1 MSTTLINAPT
11 GDGSRATLKAYSSF
25 EPYELADYLACL
37 ARLLPDVAIEIERM
51 PTVAL
56 TGRLAQERDNPQAD
70 LVLGWADTAARSLDF
85 TEQVFAP
92 GADAD
97 GWLRVTGFSTA
108 FVTDPA
114 LLAQTGVRVDSWAD
128 LTQRA
133 LYGRIAFPNPAI
145 SGAGFLALA
154 TLLQR
159 FGEEEGWHIVEGI
172 YRNVRTTPDSAWEPA
187 RLTGEGEIAVGVT
200 VNIAATNRQ
209 RELARLAVVQ
219 PRDVVGV
226 ESEVYGAFTH
236 TRHNLIVREVLE
248 WIASAEAKTVYAGYN
263 KILLG
268 QPDSRLFTID
278 AKQAVASRE
287 RWLARLDSIAKR
299 KNQ

>member
-1 MSTTLINAPT
+1 MMSTTLINAPT
-11 GDGSRATLKAYSSF
+11 GDGTRARLKAYSAF

-37 ARLLPDVAIEIERM
+37 ARAMPDVAIEIERM
-51 PTVAL
+51 PTAAL
-56 TGRLAQERDNPQAD
+56 TERLAQERDNPQVD
-70 LVLGWADTAARSLDF
+70 LVLGWADTAARSLDLRG
-85 TEQVFAP
+85 QVFAP

-114 LLAQTGVRVDSWAD
+114 LLAVAGVRVKSWAD
-128 LTQRA
+128 LTHSA
-133 LYGRIAFPNPAI
+133 LYGRIAFPNPAV

-159 FGEEEGWHIVEGI
+159 VGEDEGWQIIAGI
-172 YRNVRTTPDSAWEPA
+172 YRNARVTPNSAWEPA

-209 RELARLAVVQ
+209 RELPRLGIVQ
-219 PRDVVGV
+219 PDDVTGV
-226 ESEVYGAFTH
+226 ESEVYGGFTH

-278 AKQAVASRE
+278 AQQAVASRE

-299 KNQ
+299 K

>member
-11 GDGSRATLKAYSSF
+11 GDGSRARIKAYSSF

-37 ARLLPDVAIEIERM
+37 ARSMPDVAIEIERM

-56 TGRLAQERDNPQAD
+56 TERLAREKDHPQVD

-85 TEQVFAP
+85 TGQVFAP

-114 LLAQTGVRVDSWAD
+114 LLVQTGVRVESWAD
-128 LTQRA
+128 LTQSA

-154 TLLQR
+154 TVLQR
-159 FGEEEGWHIVEGI
+159 FGEDDGWQIIEGI
-172 YRNVRTTPDSAWEPA
+172 YRNARVTPNSAWEPA

-200 VNIAATNRQ
+200 VKIAATNRQ
-209 RELARLAVVQ
+209 RELPRLGIVQ
-219 PRDVVGV
+219 PSDVIGI
-226 ESEVYGAFTH
+226 ESEVYGGFRH
-236 TRHNLIVREVLE
+236 TRHNPIVREVLE
-248 WIASAEAKTVYAGYN
+248 WIASDEAKTVYAGYN

-278 AKQAVASRE
+278 AQQAVASRE